1 MVAKNTFN
9 QTQGKKVMSDDYK
22 KQNLMT
28 NLHHRMRDAEYNQTD
43 LARCTGIAQPT
54 ISRLLSGRG
63 IPNVLVVSRIA
74 DALTVDGVKVSVDQL
89 LSSPLGYLD

>member
-9 QTQGKKVMSDDYK
+9 YTQGKKVMSDDYK

-43 LARCTGIAQPT
+43 LARCTGVAQPT

-63 IPNVLVVSRIA
+63 IP
-74 DALTVDGVKVSVDQL
+74 SVFYKKFLQGIVHNEIL
-89 LSSPLGYLD
+89 FLEFLKNKSY